1 MDALAA
7 LDNALFRFINLRL
20 SNGFLDGLMPFF
32 AWNRFFV
39 PAVSILAIAL
49 LWKGGFKGRLFV
61 GLILLVVA
69 VGDAVICSSLKE
81 AIGRARP
88 FNDIAEAHVLV
99 GRGGSGSMPSGHAA
113 NWFAVAMVAFI
124 YYRKSIWFMLPVA
137 LTVAFSRV
145 YTGVH
150 YPGDVLAGAALGS
163 AYAAGMVWLMNGL
176 WRWGGR
182 RWFPLWWAQRPSL
195 LKPDDRNES
204 LPEVLGHSAI
214 RPPRSALD
222 QHWMRLGYVL
232 ILVLFFARLGYLA
245 GGKIELSEDEAYQWL
260 WSKHPALSYYSKPPL
275 IAYTQFLG
283 TTLWGDTAFGV
294 RFFAPVI
301 AAILSFLMLRFLAR
315 EANVRA
321 GLGMILITTATPLLA
336 VGATLMTIDPLSVL
350 FWTAAFIS
358 GWTAVQQDST
368 RHWLWT
374 GLWMGLGFLS
384 KYTALLQLLCWA
396 VFFVLWRPARRQWFR
411 PGPYLSLLVLGLC
424 TLPVLIWNAQHDWI
438 TVAHLATRGGL
449 DQAWRPSLRFFWDFL
464 IAETGLLN
472 PVFFLA
478 ALWAALAFWRRE
490 KANPLLVYLFSI
502 GAPLFLFYFL
512 YTFRARVQ
520 PNWIAP
526 SVLPLF
532 GLMVIYWEK
541 RWREGLR
548 AVTGWFIGG
557 VGVGV
562 VVVVLLHDT
571 NLIGKILGRPLPVG
585 YDPLVRVRGWRD
597 TAQVVETAR
606 AQLLAEGE
614 PVFLIGSHYGI
625 TGLLSF
631 YLPAAKDGVP
641 GHPLAYYQSNDIP
654 QNQFFF
660 WPGYG
665 RRKGENAVYVQK
677 TDAPQPAPARLL
689 KEFAS
694 VTDLGM
700 HDVVYRGRV
709 VRRIQLFA
717 CRNLQ

>member
-7 LDNALFRFINLRL
+7 LDIALFRFINLRL
-20 SNGFLDGLMPFF
+20 SNAFFDWLMPLF

-39 PAVSILAIAL
+39 PAVIVLAVVL
-49 LWKGGFKGRLFV
+49 LWKGGCKARLFV
-61 GLILLVVA
+61 GLMILVVA
-69 VGDAVICSSLKE
+69 AGDSVICNSWKE

-88 FNDIAEAHVLV
+88 FNDISEARVLV
-99 GRGGSGSMPSGHAA
+99 GRGGSGSMPSAHAA
-113 NWFAVAMVAFI
+113 NWFAAATVAFL
-124 YYRKSIWFMLPVA
+124 YYRKSLWFMLPLA
-137 LTVAFSRV
+137 MTVAFSRV

-150 YPGDVLAGAALGS
+150 YPSDVLAGAALGA
-163 AYAAGMVWLMNGL
+163 AYAAGIVWLMNGL

-182 RWFPLWWAQRPSL
+182 RWFPLWWAQRPSIV
-195 LKPDDRNES
+195 KPDDHNEL
-204 LPEVLGHSAI
+204 LPEILGHSAL
-214 RPPRSALD
+214 RTPHSALD

-232 ILVLFFARLGYLA
+232 ILALLLARLGYLA

-260 WSKHPALSYYSKPPL
+260 WSKHLALSYYSKPPL

-301 AAILSFLMLRFLAR
+301 AAVLSFILLRFLALV
-315 EANVRA
+315 ANVRA
-321 GLGMILITTATPLLA
+321 GFGLILITTAAPLLA

-396 VFFVLWRPARRQWFR
+396 VFFVLWRPARGQLLRS
-411 PGPYLSLLVLGLC
+411 GPYLALLVLGLC

-438 TVAHLATRGGL
+438 TVAHLANRGGL
-449 DQAWRPSLRFFWDFL
+449 DQTWQPSLRFFWDFL
-464 IAETGLLN
+464 IAEAGLLN

-490 KANPLLVYLFSI
+490 KANPLLIYLFSM

-526 SVLPLF
+526 SVLPLLC
-532 GLMVIYWEK
+532 LMVIYWEK

-548 AVTGWFIGG
+548 AVKGWFIAG
-557 VGVGV
+557 VSLGVAA
-562 VVVVLLHDT
+562 VVLLHDT
-571 NLIGKILGRPLPVG
+571 NRIGKILGRPLPAAK
-585 YDPLVRVRGWRD
+585 DPLVRVRGWRE

-606 AQLLAEGE
+606 AQLLAEGK

-631 YLPAAKDGVP
+631 YLPAAQAGVP
-641 GHPLAYYQSNDIP
+641 GNPLAYYQSSDTP

-665 RRKGENAVYVQK
+665 SRKGENAVYVQK
-677 TDAPQPAPARLL
+677 TDAPQPAPARLQ

-694 VTDLGM
+694 VTDLGIRE
-700 HDVVYRGRV
+700 VSYRGRV
-709 VRRIQLFA
+709 LRRIQLFA